1 MEEANLQSDSER
13 EPTGNDNIALLKLAV
28 QRVEGEWSGW
38 QQDGEGLARFE
49 GAHEFKGVFSRGL
62 MNGAGVFT
70 HASGLK
76 YEGEFVANMP
86 MGKGKYTWP
95 DGSCYEGEVCN
106 GMRNGMGS
114 YRCGRNGAL
123 YRGQWRMGRRHG
135 QGTVYYNEEMSSWYK
150 GDWINNNREGW
161 GERRYPSGNTYC
173 GEWKNNLRHGEG
185 TMKWLKLGQRYVG
198 EWQGGV
204 QHGQGTHV
212 WMLGRADGSRYSQ
225 SNQYRGGFLDG
236 RRHGEGTFLYAGG
249 AKYEGQ
255 WKSNKKHG
263 QGKFTF
269 RDGRVFEGEFLDDRM
284 MAPSEQQMRD
294 DAPLDAALPSGRDSE
309 TLGQDMALN
318 VERLLDG
325 FPEKIRDAERRQVEF
340 VVLRQNTEL
349 RSIYSFYSSLGCAR
363 RPDSS
368 SLLTRMQLWRL
379 LKDCG
384 VHRHGFTLTQIDRF
398 VHGDSSSG
406 DAHSPFTA
414 MLLRDL
420 LNCLVTVAYRIY
432 KNDIPSQKHVL
443 AACLSKLLTENI
455 LPNAKNVKGFLFQQP
470 GFAAA
475 ALQHVEESW
484 EVYQAHCRDQ
494 RTVTCRQLL
503 WMFKDLHLLDD
514 RLTTARLVEFMT
526 AESRDAAEPSSCLD
540 LEMSFLEVFEVLL
553 ACAEV
558 KCPQTEDSSCEGTEA
573 KDRESSRTEA
583 RIRSVH
589 QFFNSCLFPAFER
602 HRLLMASLEE
612 ERLLRSQDGE

>member
-1 MEEANLQSDSER
+1 MLTCWRVAD
-13 EPTGNDNIALLKLAV
+13 
-28 QRVEGEWSGW
+28 RVEGEWSGW

-294 DAPLDAALPSGRDSE
+294 DAPLGTRCLE
-309 TLGQDMALN
+309 TFCG
-318 VERLLDG
+318 LD
-325 FPEKIRDAERRQVEF
+325 RNHRHACQVEF

-384 VHRHGFTLTQIDRF
+384 VHRHGFTLTQIDR
-398 VHGDSSSG
+398 

-503 WMFKDLHLLDD
+503 WMFKVLETLL
-514 RLTTARLVEFMT
+514 RTPLPL
-526 AESRDAAEPSSCLD
+526 RDAAEPSSCLD
-540 LEMSFLEVFEVLL
+540 LEVRLLSPRQNKSVWSFPLSDIHDL
-553 ACAEV
+553 
-558 KCPQTEDSSCEGTEA
+558 STEA